1 MEVKRYIIHDTQL
14 GLSVTARSLE
24 NAREGAE
31 AMNRAA
37 GYNRYVA
44 RTVAEIR

>member
-24 NAREGAE
+24 SARLGAA
-31 AMNRAA
+31 AMNQVA
-37 GYNRYVA
+37 GYQRFVA
-44 RTVAEIR
+44 RTVSEVR